1 MLVPVKND
9 AKKKGVLMKIFEELA
24 RIHANEA
31 IQRALEAQRIHRSL
45 SERREKRSHQKDFTV
60 MQGPARRYNKFSQLT
75 TLFNQIHRNA
85 VLTLTKGLMF
95 RSKNID

>member
-1 MLVPVKND
+1 
-9 AKKKGVLMKIFEELA
+9 MKIFEELA

-31 IQRALEAQRIHRSL
+31 IQRALEAQWIHRTL
-45 SERREKRSHQKDFTV
+45 SERRKERSHQKDFTV
-60 MQGPARRYNKFSQLT
+60 MQDPVTLNNKFSQLT